1 MQDTCICNNCGGESA
16 YFNGVNYECPECD
29 FEWDEDGN
37 NIFGNDFFDDEGEDE
52 ILNELMELKEPYFK
66 LNHGKLYNCKV
77 ETMKGEEVI
86 TEEISIVPLAFEKNK
101 NRLFV
106 LIEGQKWHDEEPKA
120 IADFAKMDFTT
131 IWNDGIHCYF
141 EDSFKMPIA
150 ILCATTAHGTLV
162 EKSSFMYDFV
172 EVK

>member
-1 MQDTCICNNCGGESA
+1 MEDTCTCVNCGYENA
-16 YFNGVNYECPECD
+16 YFNGVNYECPDCD

-37 NIFGNDFFDDEGEDE
+37 NIFKNDYYEEDEDE
-52 ILNELMELKEPYFK
+52 ILIELMALKEPYFK

-86 TEEISIVPLAFEKNK
+86 TEDISIVPLAFEKDK

-106 LIEGQKWHDEEPKA
+106 LIQGQKWYDEEPKA

-131 IWNDGIHCYF
+131 IWNDGIRGYF
-141 EDSFKMPIA
+141 EDALKMPIT
-150 ILCATTAHGTLV
+150 ILCATTARGTLV
-162 EKSSFMYDFV
+162 DNTSFLYDFV